1 MGEFMSS
8 YKQAEEDF
16 EKWLMS
22 LSNDRLVYLDEES
35 ALEGWMAAHEKYS
48 EGLVVELPAWDEY
61 DCTKQ
66 ILDAVKEALEDAGVK
81 YE

>member
-1 MGEFMSS
+1 MTQEQT
-8 YKQAEEDF
+8 KEDF

-22 LSNDRLVYLDEES
+22 LSHDRLVYLDEES
-35 ALEGWMAAHEKYS
+35 AWEGWQAAYDKCS
-48 EGLVVELPAWDEY
+48 EGLVVTLPAWDEY

-66 ILDAVKEALEDAGVK
+66 ILDAVKEALEDVGVK